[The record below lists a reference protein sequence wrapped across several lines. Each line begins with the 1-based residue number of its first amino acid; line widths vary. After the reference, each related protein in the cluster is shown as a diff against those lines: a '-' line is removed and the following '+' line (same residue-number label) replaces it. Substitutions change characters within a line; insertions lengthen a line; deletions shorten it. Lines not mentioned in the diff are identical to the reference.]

1 MKPEALITYISDFL
15 LTPLITV
22 FLLLL
27 PIYIFIYFLNKSNVL
42 SATLFSF
49 ISFVFGLLF
58 FLIINYI
65 SNEIRNKL
73 LLDHKI
79 QPLGFL
85 GFITLFAAYAI
96 YTHGAYAKRHRKG
109 ISTLKSGWVGSK
121 LAYGRGVA
129 NDIEIEIKDLPLKE
143 NIKTGKRKLY
153 DNQSYELM
161 EFLQDKITESNYM
174 AIVSKNGAEYEIE
187 TESVQ
192 PYRFRITVKD
202 GYESSYKGKLNYQ
215 VFFSDIL
222 DAIIDAY
229 KNNKIKA

>member
-1 MKPEALITYISDFL
+1 MEDFYTIIYMFTLVPFCTVTLLVPAMVFFKIKKVAGVISATMF
-15 LTPLITV
+15 
-22 FLLLL
+22 
-27 PIYIFIYFLNKSNVL
+27 SVL
-42 SATLFSF
+42 SWMMTFLCYLA
-49 ISFVFGLLF
+49 ISFVNIQIKSPIWIHYKIYAISGLIFLF
-58 FLIINYI
+58 V
-65 SNEIRNKL
+65 
-73 LLDHKI
+73 
-79 QPLGFL
+79 
-85 GFITLFAAYAI
+85 AYAI
-96 YTHGAYAKRHRKG
+96 YTHEAYAKRHRKG